1 MLSNKYYIDDFFHAV
16 LVRTLHA
23 VVWLVGVFDKYV
35 IDGLVNFS
43 GQATRFTSW
52 LVGKFDNIAVDG
64 AVNGTAWTTGIL
76 GEILS
81 LSQTGRIRNYLLF
94 IVLGIVTLVT
104 VFVFIK

>member
-1 MLSNKYYIDDFFHAV
+1 
-16 LVRTLHA
+16 
-23 VVWLVGVFDKYV
+23 
-35 IDGLVNFS
+35 
-43 GQATRFTSW
+43 
-52 LVGKFDNIAVDG
+52 
-64 AVNGTAWTTGIL
+64 VNGTAWTTGIL